1 MPSFVHSRSTVS
13 SAEPAQPQGRD
24 TLRRGPECD
33 PGDRVSYAHNGVPYA
48 PVVSGSDAGDP

>member
-1 MPSFVHSRSTVS
+1 MHSRSTVS

-48 PVVSGSDAGDP
+48 PVVFGSDAGDP